1 MTNVKTPTI
10 QDKIENWKERLAN
23 ATNSN
28 PLLNLQK
35 NKRRMLEIFTPAS
48 SLFEY
53 LTGDDTQ
60 PIPVNELITQQTE
73 VERTKAF
80 KKLYQTA
87 KATLE
92 EKGVNSLFI
101 ALGTLTL
108 PKSKKA
114 KESFVAPILLIPVQ
128 LQKTRKEYTLHSSE
142 EDISLN
148 SLLVKKLD
156 DEFGITLPE
165 SEKLLD
171 LPYSQFME
179 KVREAIPESQG
190 LQVAE
195 TAYISLFDDTKAA
208 MIQDL
213 KDHENIIA
221 AHPILQ
227 GIAKNREPYLA
238 EQPKVISE
246 KELDKIPPGSVFQI
260 LDADSS
266 QQVVIEAA
274 KVGLSFVVQ
283 GPPGTGK
290 SQTIANIVAELI
302 GMGKSVLL
310 VSEKKTALDVVY
322 DRLKKCRLEDVCL
335 NLHHQETTNKKNL
348 LKELNQAVNQL
359 QQHQESQKYD
369 SFFNEL
375 RDCRQTLNS
384 QPADLHQEQPPLNKS
399 AFNLY
404 GEILKLQRD
413 GIPTLGFNLLNVRDW
428 SDPLLLKAK
437 NFLDKLGGFEQLFR
451 GEQTTVWSKSQ
462 VQLWS
467 PEVSTNL
474 RENIAELRHGIQ
486 QAKKAVSRL
495 GELLSIEIPNTL
507 SASALDRLQPAVA
520 YVAAIP
526 SGIES
531 WSLSTGITELQQL
544 FSKLKVDVKGIQTN
558 PIRGKYNQEF
568 LDSEDLLYRELNT
581 LIPELETSRHQIK
594 AGFNFLREHFP
605 PDLIALPGVSLD
617 NTSLDEVEKFLDV
630 AQAELDSF
638 RNWLDCQQ
646 LVQKLEE
653 IGAKDFLLK
662 LRESNL
668 PPESWYSVLKKGVY
682 ENWLDYIYS
691 DNFRLRS
698 FNQKE
703 HERKVKEFSQ
713 LDTQQ
718 YTVAIERLQQLHAER
733 WREWS
738 EKPEAKHQ
746 IELLKTESNKKPGKH
761 KKIRRFIEGAPQ
773 LVTTLKPCW
782 LMSPLAVSQ
791 YINPLAVRFDVVIFD
806 EASQIRTEDAVPSIM
821 RATQVIVVG
830 DNRQLPPTSSIFT
843 GTVSDE
849 EEDEG
854 VYESLLDECNFMKD
868 FTLKWHYR
876 SQDESLIAFSNYYFY
891 GSKLIS
897 FPNPVKDDS
906 RGVHFEFV
914 EGGIYDRGG
923 QTDNILEAKKVAAL
937 TQEHIHDPRNQNQSL
952 GIITFSQAQANA
964 IREQLEQLKDPE
976 LEAFC
981 QDDSDKFFLK
991 PLEHAQGNEA
1001 DVIFLSF
1008 GYGYDDPNNREKL
1021 NHNFGPLSRSD
1032 MGRRRLNVAITRA
1045 KRKLVLVASIE
1056 AKDFEPKGKIQEV
1069 EIIRDYFAYAD
1080 DNGKELKENPH
1091 NISPSN
1097 WLLEEDIYQ
1106 ALIERNYKVDRA
1118 VGRSDYPINLAVKD
1132 DRQKD
1137 GYLLGIECDG
1147 TTYRR
1152 YPTARDRDRL
1162 RRAVLEDNLQ
1172 WDIYRIWSSEWF
1184 RDREG
1189 QLNQLVK
1196 RIEHLRV
1203 QKSTQAVL

>member
-1 MTNVKTPTI
+1 M
-10 QDKIENWKERLAN
+10 
-23 ATNSN
+23 
-28 PLLNLQK
+28 
-35 NKRRMLEIFTPAS
+35 
-48 SLFEY
+48 
-53 LTGDDTQ
+53 
-60 PIPVNELITQQTE
+60 
-73 VERTKAF
+73 
-80 KKLYQTA
+80 
-87 KATLE
+87 
-92 EKGVNSLFI
+92 
-101 ALGTLTL
+101 
-108 PKSKKA
+108 
-114 KESFVAPILLIPVQ
+114 
-128 LQKTRKEYTLHSSE
+128 
-142 EDISLN
+142 
-148 SLLVKKLD
+148 
-156 DEFGITLPE
+156 
-165 SEKLLD
+165 
-171 LPYSQFME
+171 
-179 KVREAIPESQG
+179 
-190 LQVAE
+190 
-195 TAYISLFDDTKAA
+195 
-208 MIQDL
+208 
-213 KDHENIIA
+213 
-221 AHPILQ
+221 
-227 GIAKNREPYLA
+227 
-238 EQPKVISE
+238 
-246 KELDKIPPGSVFQI
+246 
-260 LDADSS
+260 
-266 QQVVIEAA
+266 
-274 KVGLSFVVQ
+274 
-283 GPPGTGK
+283 
-290 SQTIANIVAELI
+290 
-302 GMGKSVLL
+302 
-310 VSEKKTALDVVY
+310 
-322 DRLKKCRLEDVCL
+322 
-335 NLHHQETTNKKNL
+335 
-348 LKELNQAVNQL
+348 LKELNQV
-359 QQHQESQKYD
+359 ESQLRQHHESQNYG

-375 RDCRQTLNS
+375 RDCRQTLNNH
-384 QPADLHQEQPPLNKS
+384 PTYLHHEQPPLNKS

-413 GIPTLGFNLLNVRDW
+413 GIPILGFNLLNVRDW

-437 NFLDKLGGFEQLFR
+437 NLLEKLGVFEQLFR

-462 VQLWS
+462 VQFWS
-467 PEVSTNL
+467 PDLSTNL
-474 RENIAELRHGIQ
+474 RQNLAELRHGIQ
-486 QAKKAVSRL
+486 QTKKAASRL
-495 GELLSIEIPNTL
+495 GELLRIEIPNTL

-526 SGIES
+526 PGLES

-544 FSKLKVDVKGIQTN
+544 FSKLKVDVKGIQAN

-568 LDSEDLLYRELNT
+568 LDSEDLPQLLERYRTYSGISQFVRRDYWRDRNRILNARKAGRLVLERKLRLELEQAVTLQNFRKELRHARHPAHLAFGSLFSAETLDLGSIEQALEWLVGLQQYQLPVEAIATIMSSPTLYRELNT
-581 LIPELETSRHQIK
+581 LIPKLETSRHQIK
-594 AGFNFLREHFP
+594 VGFNFLLEHFP

-646 LVQKLEE
+646 LVQQLEE

-718 YTVAIERLQQLHAER
+718 YTVAIERLQQLYAER
-733 WREWS
+733 WTEWS
-738 EKPEAKHQ
+738 EKPEAKQQ
-746 IELLKTESNKKPGKH
+746 IELLKTESNKKQGKR
-761 KKIRRFIEGAPQ
+761 KKIRRFIESAPQ

-914 EGGIYDRGG
+914 DGGIYDRGG

-937 TQEHIHDPRNQNQSL
+937 TQGHIHDPRNQNQSL

-981 QDDSDKFFLK
+981 QDESDKFFLK

-1080 DNGKELKENPH
+1080 DNGKKLKENPH

-1137 GYLLGIECDG
+1137 RYLLGIECDG

-1162 RRAVLEDNLQ
+1162 RRTVLEDNLQ
-1172 WDIYRIWSSEWF
+1172 WNIYRIWSSEWF

-1203 QKSTQAVL
+1203 QKSNQAPL